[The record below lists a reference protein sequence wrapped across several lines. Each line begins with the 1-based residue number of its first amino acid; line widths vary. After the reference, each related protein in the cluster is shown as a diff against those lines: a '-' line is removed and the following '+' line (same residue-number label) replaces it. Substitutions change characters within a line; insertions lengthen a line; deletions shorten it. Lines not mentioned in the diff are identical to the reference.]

1 VRFNSVLICA
11 ALLVKFHPS
20 LYHTTS
26 TSHAANSG
34 SADTSATPSSRACAI
49 SSLPQPPEHDA
60 GEETAAEAVE

>member
-26 TSHAANSG
+26 TPYSPNTG
-34 SADTSATPSSRACAI
+34 SADTSANPSSRACAI
-49 SSLPQPPEHDA
+49 SSLPQPPERDA
-60 GEETAAEAVE
+60 DEETAAEAMA